1 MNICETDTLY
11 ILNFLDISQHPS
23 NRPERR
29 LYTNPHVT
37 NIHTYIYIYAQV
49 STHVDI
55 SQRFSQAV
63 RPFSGLSTASSLP
76 RKQQKPGAA
85 EPANPALRDT

>member
-1 MNICETDTLY
+1 MY
-11 ILNFLDISQHPS
+11 IGVYIYKYMYMYMYMHM
-23 NRPERR
+23 
-29 LYTNPHVT
+29 
-37 NIHTYIYIYAQV
+37 YIYIYV
-49 STHVDI
+49 SLYTYTGIYTVEI

-85 EPANPALRDT
+85 ELANPALKNP